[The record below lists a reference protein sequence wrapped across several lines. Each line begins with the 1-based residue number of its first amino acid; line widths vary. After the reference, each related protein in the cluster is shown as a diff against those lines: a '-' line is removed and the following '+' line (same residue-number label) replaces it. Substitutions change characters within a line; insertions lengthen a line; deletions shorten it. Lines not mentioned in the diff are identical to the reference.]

1 MKKEI
6 KKIEKLCGFYVSD
19 WHFATMLL
27 PYINLKLEKNV
38 KIIPILENNIK
49 ENIQELVEKLNLK
62 NQEKILSINWEETN
76 TSKYSVIEEKLN
88 KEINTNAKNIILIN
102 GNKEYI
108 EKNNQ
113 NIEKWIQNINIE
125 KIKIINFYEVTEFN
139 SNIVKIL
146 NSHDKVFNTSGE
158 KEINEVFE
166 GYKKDA

>member
-62 NQEKILSINWEETN
+62 NQEKILSINCSEFLI
-76 TSKYSVIEEKLN
+76 SKLSISKS
-88 KEINTNAKNIILIN
+88 KCR
-102 GNKEYI
+102 
-108 EKNNQ
+108 
-113 NIEKWIQNINIE
+113 
-125 KIKIINFYEVTEFN
+125 
-139 SNIVKIL
+139 
-146 NSHDKVFNTSGE
+146 
-158 KEINEVFE
+158 
-166 GYKKDA
+166 